1 MNSPRMILAL
11 LAALAAPLGAA
22 AQPAATVRLL
32 ELSER
37 PVVDAGGAKIADV
50 YDVVVDTNEG
60 RAAYLVVS
68 VGMKVV
74 PVPLPSPNV
83 SIQADKVVLTIGR
96 SQLERTPALD
106 MAALGPS
113 YKRGRDILGAD
124 LKDKSG
130 VDIGDVKDLVLNAA
144 DGVIANVVIAFDP
157 KAWDQ
162 PGWVA
167 LPRTSVRHEG
177 RDFVATFNLDDMRPA
192 SQARAEAARIEAA
205 NAEAARIDR
214 DERMSQL
221 VGRDIVDTQGKPVA
235 KIADFAVDPAA
246 ARILYMMV
254 TLPSGAPSAL
264 ALPSRELTRNGD
276 AIVVAAGASVFAPP
290 PTSAGGK
297 RLGDLLKRN
306 LVDYRDKEVGR
317 VRDVVVNL
325 GTGKVHYA
333 VGEFESSWVA
343 PGHLVTIRVPGNDM
357 KVELNALMG
366 AMIFDQNA
374 WPDLNNPQFIANI
387 DAYLARK

>member
-11 LAALAAPLGAA
+11 LAALAAPLAA
-22 AQPAATVRLL
+22 TAQQATVRLL
-32 ELSER
+32 ELSDR

-74 PVPLPSPNV
+74 PIPLPSPEV
-83 SIQADKVVLTIGR
+83 SIQADKVVLRISR

-106 MAALGPS
+106 MASMGPG

-124 LKDKSG
+124 LKDKNG
-130 VDIGDVKDLVLNAA
+130 ADIGDVKDLVLNAA

-205 NAEAARIDR
+205 KAEAARIDR
-214 DERMSQL
+214 EERMSQL
-221 VGRDIVDTQGKPVA
+221 VGRDIVDAQGKPVA

-246 ARILYMMV
+246 ARIVYMMV

-264 ALPSRELTRNGD
+264 ALPSRELARNGD
-276 AIVVAAGASVFAPP
+276 AIVVAAGAAAFAPP
-290 PTSAGGK
+290 PTSTGGK
-297 RLGDLLKRN
+297 RLGDLLRRS

-343 PGHLVTIRVPGNDM
+343 AGQLVTIRVPRDDM

-366 AMIFDQNA
+366 AMMFDQNA